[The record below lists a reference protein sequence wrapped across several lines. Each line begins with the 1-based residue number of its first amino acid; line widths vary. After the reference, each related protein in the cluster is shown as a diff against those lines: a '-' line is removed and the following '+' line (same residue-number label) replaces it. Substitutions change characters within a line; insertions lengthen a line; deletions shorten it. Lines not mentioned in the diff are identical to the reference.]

1 LLPLKGDTAVGGE
14 PRALSAPAPP
24 EELTAL
30 LAPEVEGAALNSAP
44 SKSSAATPCCW
55 GPCTCPAG
63 GVAADAPSPTV
74 DDEAGPLLPPPP
86 APNKSS
92 VLSTRLGTIGAP
104 LMTSRAPPKPSR
116 SSILP
121 KETLPGRLL
130 FFIGEEEKG
139 FTGEEYIAG
148 EEKKSLAGGA
158 PGVAM
163 GIAPE
168 VGRMGVVA
176 ALDPRPKPKMSSNPP
191 PPLPP
196 VLWLRAGPTEED
208 TPTPGPLLP
217 LGDDLS
223 PLPFIPASAAPDAA
237 PPWLDDVIPCPSPP
251 GIPAPPR
258 VDRMAFMLDPFF
270 IDPLPSLSD
279 QPSMKLSSPS
289 PLILATF
296 LALVGL

>member
-1 LLPLKGDTAVGGE
+1 VGGE

-168 VGRMGVVA
+168 VGRMG
-176 ALDPRPKPKMSSNPP
+176 LKGRGKDERGSEDSLFTTGSQDNPP
-191 PPLPP
+191 TRVCVCGRQGKKVIGREGGGL
-196 VLWLRAGPTEED
+196 T
-208 TPTPGPLLP
+208 
-217 LGDDLS
+217 LS
-223 PLPFIPASAAPDAA
+223 
-237 PPWLDDVIPCPSPP
+237 
-251 GIPAPPR
+251 R
-258 VDRMAFMLDPFF
+258 H
-270 IDPLPSLSD
+270 
-279 QPSMKLSSPS
+279 
-289 PLILATF
+289 
-296 LALVGL
+296 